1 MRVLLLGPFEV
12 RDDED
17 RPLRIAGVRV
27 RALLARLAMEPGR
40 VVPVDALADA
50 IWDGHPPDNGA
61 NALQALVSRVRRA
74 VGSARVEG
82 LAAGYRLVIEPVD
95 VDVVRF
101 ERLAAAG
108 RESDDLAALREAEA
122 LWRGPA
128 LTELSEL
135 RFAADAAVRW
145 DELRLGAAEHRLGL
159 EVAAGNDVLDEVR
172 VLAEAHPL
180 TERIQGLLIRALY
193 AAGRQA
199 DALAA
204 FERTRDRL
212 GDELGIDPS
221 PELSELHLAILR
233 QESATPRRRTNLRAQ
248 VTSFVGRE
256 DDVAE
261 LTARLAAA
269 RLITIVG
276 PGGAGKTR
284 LAVEMGERVPGG
296 VWLVEL
302 AAVRDPEQVA
312 SAVLTTIGVREVG
325 VLEPSAADPVDR
337 LAEYLARQRILLI
350 LDNCEH
356 LVDAVAEL
364 VERLLGSCPE
374 LRVLATSRESFAVDG
389 EHIHQIRQLPWPD
402 DAAEAENYPAVT
414 LFVERARAVRP
425 DFALDA
431 GTALAV
437 VEICRRL
444 DGLPLAIELA
454 AARLRALSV
463 GQIAAKL
470 DDRFT
475 LLGRGSRT
483 AQARHRTLRAVIE
496 WSWAPL
502 SESEREL
509 VMWLAV
515 FPAGATLDA
524 VDDLELLAGL
534 VDKSLVELGGERYR
548 MLETIR
554 SYALERLAESGRET
568 AVRDRQAQYLLGLAE
583 ASEAELRC
591 GSTAH
596 WAEQLDALARLDAER
611 DNIAAALRFAVDT
624 GAVELG
630 IRLIAAMFWYW
641 TLRGIHTE
649 RVHWMR
655 AVLGLR
661 GEVPDELRALRGV
674 LDGLSR
680 YESGEIDDGMRA
692 VAAGLEIARSSGDLP
707 GAPARTVLLVAP
719 AFLEGH
725 GLSAAWPGL
734 IGWERGMALLLGGTS
749 LDQLISAKKE
759 FESLGERFGL
769 STTLQSIADYQM
781 RHGDLPEAI
790 TSLTRAAVAF
800 EELGNAGDAA
810 AVCAEAATALARLG
824 EFDRA
829 ATELARAGHHVEA
842 AGEPGAATYVRL
854 ARAEYLLRRG
864 DRKAA
869 LRELDRAETGL
880 ANTAFGTRIR
890 ARSTGFRALIAILD
904 GDPVRA
910 RRVLDTATKGLIIGR
925 DAAMTIAS
933 GAQPD
938 DLAMFAHLYAAL
950 AMRDGNPTDAV
961 HLLGVAAAMLGTA
974 DRRGYDNLL
983 APADRAREALG
994 ADAFTAAYESTAGLH
1009 PTVAIEFLLSQAI

>member
-17 RPLRIAGVRV
+17 RPLRIAGVKV

-40 VVPVDALADA
+40 VVPADALADA
-50 IWDGHPPDNGA
+50 IWDGRPPDNGA

-74 VGSARVEG
+74 VGTTRVEG
-82 LAAGYRLVIEPVD
+82 LAPGYRLVIDPVD

-108 RESDDLAALREAEA
+108 RESDDLSALREAES

-128 LTELSEL
+128 LTELLEL
-135 RFAADAAVRW
+135 RFAADAAVRL

-172 VLAEAHPL
+172 ALTEAHPL

-204 FERTRDRL
+204 FERIRDRL

-221 PELSELHLAILR
+221 PELSELHLSILR
-233 QESATPRRRTNLRAQ
+233 QESAAPRRRTNLRAQ

-256 DDVAE
+256 DDVAD

-284 LAVEMGERVPGG
+284 LAVEVGERVSGG

-302 AAVRDPEQVA
+302 AAARDPEQVA
-312 SAVLTTIGVREVG
+312 SAVLTTIGVREVR
-325 VLEPSAADPVDR
+325 VLEPSAGDPVDR
-337 LAEYLARQRILLI
+337 LTEFLARQHVLLI

-364 VERLLGSCPE
+364 VDRLLGACPE
-374 LRVLATSRESFAVDG
+374 LRVLATSRESLAVDG
-389 EHIHQIRQLPWPD
+389 EHIHQIHPLPWPD
-402 DAAEAENYPAVT
+402 DAAAAESSPAVR

-502 SESEREL
+502 SEPEREL

-515 FPAGATLDA
+515 FPAGVALDA
-524 VDDLELLAGL
+524 VDDLEFLTGL
-534 VDKSLVELGGERYR
+534 VDKSLVERGGERYR

-554 SYALERLAESGRET
+554 SYALERLAESGRMD
-568 AVRDRQAQYLLGLAE
+568 AVRGRQAQYLLRLAE
-583 ASEAELRC
+583 SAEAELR
-591 GSTAH
+591 SA
-596 WAEQLDALARLDAER
+596 AQLDALARLDTER

-641 TLRGIHTE
+641 TLRGIHSE
-649 RVHWMR
+649 RLHWMR
-655 AVLGLR
+655 AVSELQG
-661 GEVPDELRALRGV
+661 GVPDELRALRGV

-680 YESGEIDDGMRA
+680 YEGGAIEDGTRA
-692 VAAGLEIARSSGDLP
+692 VAAGLEIARSSGLP
-707 GAPARTVLLVAP
+707 SGPARTVLLVAP
-719 AFLEGH
+719 AFLEGQ
-725 GLSAAWPGL
+725 GLSASWPGL
-734 IGWERGMALLLGGTS
+734 LGWERGFALLLGGTS
-749 LDQLISAKKE
+749 IDQLVSAKKE
-759 FESLGERFGL
+759 FESVGERFGL
-769 STTLQSIADYQM
+769 STTLQSIAEDQL
-781 RHGDLPEAI
+781 RRGDLSGAI
-790 TSLTRAAVAF
+790 SSLTRAAAAF
-800 EELGNAGDAA
+800 EELGSAGDAA
-810 AVCAEAATALARLG
+810 AVRAESATALARLG
-824 EFDRA
+824 ELDRA
-829 ATELARAGHHVEA
+829 EVALARAGQHVEA
-842 AGEPGAATYVRL
+842 AGEPGTATYVRL

-869 LRELDRAETGL
+869 LRELERAETGL

-890 ARSTGFRALIAILD
+890 SRSSGFRALIAILD
-904 GDPVRA
+904 DDPVRA
-910 RRVLDTATKGLIIGR
+910 RRVLDTATKGLIIDRNGS
-925 DAAMTIAS
+925 MTTAN

-950 AMRDGNPTDAV
+950 AMRDGNATAAAR
-961 HLLGVAAAMLGTA
+961 LLGAAAAMLGA
-974 DRRGYDNLL
+974 EDRRGYDNLV

-994 ADAFTAAYESTAGLH
+994 TEAFTTAYESTAGSQ
-1009 PTVAIEFLLSQAI
+1009 PTAAIEFLRSQVP

>member
-1 MRVLLLGPFEV
+1 MRVLLLGPFEA

-17 RPLRIAGVRV
+17 RPLRIAGVKV

-40 VVPVDALADA
+40 VVPADALADA
-50 IWDGHPPDNGA
+50 IWDGRPPDNGT

-74 VGSARVEG
+74 VGTARVEG
-82 LAAGYRLVIEPVD
+82 LAPGYRLIIDPVD
-95 VDVVRF
+95 VDIVRF
-101 ERLAAAG
+101 ERLAASA
-108 RESDDLAALREAEA
+108 RESDDLAALREAES

-128 LTELSEL
+128 LTELLEL
-135 RFAADAAVRW
+135 RFAADAAVRL

-172 VLAEAHPL
+172 ALAEAHPL

-193 AAGRQA
+193 AAGRQV

-221 PELSELHLAILR
+221 PELSELHLSILR
-233 QESATPRRRTNLRAQ
+233 QESAPTRRRTNLRAQ

-256 DDVAE
+256 NDVAD
-261 LTARLAAA
+261 LTGRLAAA

-284 LAVEMGERVPGG
+284 LAVEVGERVSGG

-325 VLEPSAADPVDR
+325 VLEPSSGDPVDR
-337 LAEYLARQRILLI
+337 LTEFLARQHVLLI

-364 VERLLGSCPE
+364 VDRLLGACPE
-374 LRVLATSRESFAVDG
+374 LRVLATSRESLAVDG
-389 EHIHQIRQLPWPD
+389 EHIHQIHPLSWPD
-402 DAAEAENYPAVT
+402 DAAAAESFPAVR

-502 SESEREL
+502 SEPEREL

-524 VDDLELLAGL
+524 VDDLELLTGL
-534 VDKSLVELGGERYR
+534 VDKSLVERGGDRYR

-554 SYALERLAESGRET
+554 SYALERLAESGRED
-568 AVRDRQAQYLLGLAE
+568 AVRGRQAQYLLRLAE
-583 ASEAELRC
+583 SAEAELR
-591 GSTAH
+591 SA
-596 WAEQLDALARLDAER
+596 AQLDALARLDVER

-624 GAVELG
+624 DAVELG

-641 TLRGIHTE
+641 TLRGIHSE
-649 RVHWMR
+649 RLHWMR
-655 AVLGLR
+655 AVLELR

-680 YESGEIDDGMRA
+680 YEGGAIEVGMRA
-692 VAAGLEIARSSGDLP
+692 VAAGLEIARSSGLP
-707 GAPARTVLLVAP
+707 SGPARTVLLVAP
-719 AFLEGH
+719 AFLEGQ
-725 GLSAAWPGL
+725 GLSASWQGL
-734 IGWERGMALLLGGTS
+734 VGWERGIALLLDGTS
-749 LDQLISAKKE
+749 VDQLVSAKKE
-759 FESLGERFGL
+759 FESAGERFGL
-769 STTLQSIADYQM
+769 STTLQSIADDQM

-790 TSLTRAAVAF
+790 TSLTRAATAF

-810 AVCAEAATALARLG
+810 AVCAESATALARLG
-824 EFDRA
+824 ELDRA
-829 ATELARAGHHVEA
+829 EVALARAGQHLEA
-842 AGEPGAATYVRL
+842 AGEPGTATYVRL

-890 ARSTGFRALIAILD
+890 ARSAGFRALIAILD
-904 GDPVRA
+904 DDPVRA
-910 RRVLDTATKGLIIGR
+910 RRILDKATKGLIIGR
-925 DAAMTIAS
+925 NGSMTIAS

-938 DLAMFAHLYAAL
+938 DLAMFARLYAAL
-950 AMRDGNPTDAV
+950 AMRDGNATAAA
-961 HLLGVAAAMLGTA
+961 HLLGAAAAMLGTE
-974 DRRGYDNLL
+974 DRRGYDNLV

-994 ADAFTAAYESTAGLH
+994 AEAFTTAYESTAGLP
-1009 PTVAIEFLLSQAI
+1009 PTAAIEFLQSQAT

>member
-17 RPLRIAGVRV
+17 RPLRIAGVKV

-40 VVPVDALADA
+40 VVPADALADA
-50 IWDGHPPDNGA
+50 IWDGRPPDNGA

-74 VGSARVEG
+74 VGTTRVEG
-82 LAAGYRLVIEPVD
+82 LAPGYRLVIDPVD

-108 RESDDLAALREAEA
+108 RESDDLSALREAESQ
-122 LWRGPA
+122 WRGPA
-128 LTELSEL
+128 LTELLEL
-135 RFAADAAVRW
+135 RFAADAAVRL
-145 DELRLGAAEHRLGL
+145 DELRRGAAEHRLGL

-172 VLAEAHPL
+172 ALAEAHPL

-204 FERTRDRL
+204 FERIRDRL

-221 PELSELHLAILR
+221 PELSELHLSILR
-233 QESATPRRRTNLRAQ
+233 QESAAPRRRTNLRAQ

-256 DDVAE
+256 DDVAD
-261 LTARLAAA
+261 LTARLAVA

-284 LAVEMGERVPGG
+284 LAVEVGERVSGG

-325 VLEPSAADPVDR
+325 VLEPSAGDPVDR
-337 LAEYLARQRILLI
+337 LTEFLARQHVLLV

-364 VERLLGSCPE
+364 VDRLLGACPE
-374 LRVLATSRESFAVDG
+374 LRVLATSRESLAVDG
-389 EHIHQIRQLPWPD
+389 EHIHQIHPLPWPD
-402 DAAEAENYPAVT
+402 DAAAAESSPAVR

-502 SESEREL
+502 SEPEREL
-509 VMWLAV
+509 VRWLAV
-515 FPAGATLDA
+515 FPAGVTLDA
-524 VDDLELLAGL
+524 VDDLELLTGL
-534 VDKSLVELGGERYR
+534 VDKSLVERGGERYR

-554 SYALERLAESGRET
+554 SYALERLAESGRED
-568 AVRDRQAQYLLGLAE
+568 AVRGRQAQYLLRRAE
-583 ASEAELRC
+583 SAEAELR
-591 GSTAH
+591 STA
-596 WAEQLDALARLDAER
+596 QLDALARLDAER

-641 TLRGIHTE
+641 TLRGIHSE
-649 RVHWMR
+649 RLHWMR
-655 AVLGLR
+655 AVSELR

-680 YESGEIDDGMRA
+680 YEGGAIEDGMRA
-692 VAAGLEIARSSGDLP
+692 VAAGLEIARSSGLP
-707 GAPARTVLLVAP
+707 SGPARTVLLVAP
-719 AFLEGH
+719 AFLEGQD
-725 GLSAAWPGL
+725 LSASWPGL
-734 IGWERGMALLLGGTS
+734 LGWERGIALLLGGTS
-749 LDQLISAKKE
+749 IDQLVSAKKE
-759 FESLGERFGL
+759 FESVGERFGL
-769 STTLQSIADYQM
+769 STTLQSIAEDQL
-781 RHGDLPEAI
+781 RRGDLPEAI
-790 TSLTRAAVAF
+790 TSLTRAAAAF
-800 EELGNAGDAA
+800 EELGSAGDAA
-810 AVCAEAATALARLG
+810 AVCAESATALARLG
-824 EFDRA
+824 ELDRA
-829 ATELARAGHHVEA
+829 EAALARAGQHVEA
-842 AGEPGAATYVRL
+842 AGEPGTATYVRL

-869 LRELDRAETGL
+869 LRELERAETGL

-890 ARSTGFRALIAILD
+890 ARSSGFRALIAILD
-904 GDPVRA
+904 DDPVRA
-910 RRVLDTATKGLIIGR
+910 RRVLDTATKGLIIDRNGS
-925 DAAMTIAS
+925 MTTAS

-938 DLAMFAHLYAAL
+938 DLAMFAHLYATL
-950 AMRDGNPTDAV
+950 AMRDGNATAAA
-961 HLLGVAAAMLGTA
+961 HLLGAAAAMLGA
-974 DRRGYDNLL
+974 EDRRGYDNLV

-994 ADAFTAAYESTAGLH
+994 TEAFTTAYESTAGSQ
-1009 PTVAIEFLLSQAI
+1009 PTAAIEFLRSQVP

>member
-17 RPLRIAGVRV
+17 RPLRIAGVKV

-40 VVPVDALADA
+40 VVPADALADA
-50 IWDGHPPDNGA
+50 IWDGRPPDNGA

-74 VGSARVEG
+74 VGTARVEG
-82 LAAGYRLVIEPVD
+82 LAAGYRLVIDPVD

-128 LTELSEL
+128 LTELLEL
-135 RFAADAAVRW
+135 RFAADAAVRLN
-145 DELRLGAAEHRLGL
+145 ELRRGAAEHRLGL

-212 GDELGIDPS
+212 SDELGIDPS

-233 QESATPRRRTNLRAQ
+233 QESAAPRRRTNLRAQ

-256 DDVAE
+256 EDVAE

-284 LAVEMGERVPGG
+284 LAVEVGERASRG

-325 VLEPSAADPVDR
+325 VLEPSAGDPVDR
-337 LAEYLARQRILLI
+337 LAEYLAHQHVLLI

-364 VERLLGSCPE
+364 VDRLLGACPQ
-374 LRVLATSRESFAVDG
+374 LRVLATSRESLAVDG
-389 EHIHQIRQLPWPD
+389 EHIHQIRPLPVPD
-402 DAAEAENYPAVT
+402 DVADAESFPAIR

-502 SESEREL
+502 SEPEREL

-515 FPAGATLDA
+515 FPAGAILDA

-554 SYALERLAESGRET
+554 SYALERLAESGREGV
-568 AVRDRQAQYLLGLAE
+568 VRDRQAQYSLRLAE
-583 ASEAELRC
+583 SSEAELRSA
-591 GSTAH
+591 G
-596 WAEQLDALARLDAER
+596 QLDALARFDSER
-611 DNIAAALRFAVDT
+611 GNISAALRFAVDT

-649 RVHWMR
+649 RLHWMR
-655 AVLGLR
+655 AVLELR

-680 YESGEIDDGMRA
+680 YESGAIDDGIRA
-692 VAAGLEIARSSGDLP
+692 VAAGIEIARGSGDLP
-707 GAPARTVLLVAP
+707 SGPTGTVLLVAP
-719 AFLEGH
+719 AFLEGQ
-725 GLSAAWPGL
+725 GLSTSWPGL
-734 IGWERGMALLLGGTS
+734 VGWERGITLLLGGTS
-749 LDQLISAKKE
+749 IAQLVSAKKE
-759 FESLGERFGL
+759 FESVGERFGL
-769 STTLQSIADYQM
+769 STTLQSIADDQM
-781 RHGDLPEAI
+781 RHGDLPGAI
-790 TSLTRAAVAF
+790 TSLTRAAAAF

-810 AVCAEAATALARLG
+810 AVWAEAATALARLG

-829 ATELARAGHHVEA
+829 ETALARAGQHVEA
-842 AGEPGAATYVRL
+842 AAEPGTATYVRL
-854 ARAEYLLRRG
+854 ARAEYFLRRG

-880 ANTAFGTRIR
+880 VNTAFGTRIR
-890 ARSTGFRALIAILD
+890 ARSASFRALIAILD
-904 GDPVRA
+904 NDPARA
-910 RRVLDTATKGLIIGR
+910 RRVLDAATKGLIIGG
-925 DAAMTIAS
+925 DAATTISS

-950 AMRDGNPTDAV
+950 AMLDGNPTAAA
-961 HLLGVAAAMLGTA
+961 HLLGAAAAMLGTE
-974 DRRGYDNLL
+974 DLRGYDNLV
-983 APADRAREALG
+983 APADRARAALG
-994 ADAFTAAYESTAGLH
+994 ADAFTAAYGSTAGLH
-1009 PTVAIEFLLSQAI
+1009 PTAAIEFLLSQAI

>member
-12 RDDED
+12 RDAED
-17 RPLRIAGVRV
+17 RPIPIAGVKV

-40 VVPVDALADA
+40 VVPADVLADA
-50 IWDGHPPDNGA
+50 IWDGRPPENGA

-74 VGSARVEG
+74 IGTTRVEG
-82 LAAGYRLVIEPVD
+82 RAPGYRLVIDPVD

-101 ERLAAAG
+101 ERLTAAG
-108 RESDDLAALREAEA
+108 RESRELAALREAEA

-128 LTELSEL
+128 LTDLLEV
-135 RFAADAAVRW
+135 RFAADAAVRL
-145 DELRLGAAEHRLGL
+145 DELRLDAAECRLGL
-159 EVAAGNDVLDEVR
+159 EVAAGNDVLDELR

-204 FERTRDRL
+204 YERTRDRL

-221 PELSELHLAILR
+221 PELTELHLSILR
-233 QESATPRRRTNLRAQ
+233 QEPTPARRRTNLRAQ
-248 VTSFVGRE
+248 ITSFVGRE

-261 LTARLAAA
+261 LTERLETA
-269 RLITIVG
+269 RLICIVG

-284 LAVEMGERVPGG
+284 LAVEVAERADDA

-302 AAVRDPEQVA
+302 AAVTDPEQVV

-325 VLEPSAADPVDR
+325 LLEPSAGEPIDR
-337 LAEYLARQRILLI
+337 LAEYLAQQRVLLI

-356 LVDAVAEL
+356 LVEAVAAL
-364 VERLLGSCPE
+364 VDRLLGGCPQ
-374 LRVLATSRESFAVDG
+374 LRVLATSRESLAIDG
-389 EHIHQIRQLPWPD
+389 EHIHQIRPLPWPD
-402 DAAEAENYPAVT
+402 NVADAESFPAVR

-502 SESEREL
+502 SQAEQEL
-509 VMWLAV
+509 AMWLAA

-524 VDDLELLAGL
+524 LEDLDLLTDL
-534 VDKSLVELGGERYR
+534 VDKSLVERSGERYR

-554 SYALERLAESGRET
+554 SYVLQRLAESGRAL
-568 AVRDRQAQYLLGLAE
+568 AVRDRHARHFLRLTESA
-583 ASEAELRC
+583 EAELR
-591 GSTAH
+591 TAQ
-596 WAEQLDALARLDAER
+596 QLGTLARLDAER
-611 DNIAAALRFAVDT
+611 DNISAALRFAVDT
-624 GAVELG
+624 GAAELG

-641 TLRGIHTE
+641 TLRGIHSE
-649 RVHWMR
+649 RLRWTR
-655 AVLGLR
+655 AVLEIGS
-661 GEVPDELRALRGV
+661 GVPDELRALRGV

-680 YESGEIDDGMRA
+680 YEAGAIEDGTRA
-692 VAAGLEIARSSGDLP
+692 MAAGLEIVRGSTDLP
-707 GAPARTVLLVAP
+707 TGPARTVLLVAP
-719 AFLEGH
+719 AFLEGV
-725 GLSAAWPGL
+725 GFSTPEWPTFT
-734 IGWERGMALLLGGTS
+734 GWEHGMALLLGAS
-749 LDQLISAKKE
+749 SIDQLSTARTE
-759 FESLGERFGL
+759 FEAVGDRFGL
-769 STTLQSIADYQM
+769 STTLQSIADDHM
-781 RHGDLPEAI
+781 LHGDLPQAI
-790 TSLTRAAVAF
+790 TALTRAAEAF
-800 EELGNAGDAA
+800 EELGSPGDAA
-810 AVCAEAATALARLG
+810 AVCAESAIALARLG
-824 EFDRA
+824 ELDRA
-829 ATELARAGHHVEA
+829 DTALSRARHHARA
-842 AGEPGAATYVRL
+842 AGEPGTTVYVRL
-854 ARAEYLLRRG
+854 AYAEYLMRRG

-880 ANTAFGTRIR
+880 ARTAFGTRVR
-890 ARSTGFRALIAILD
+890 ARSAGFRALIAILD
-904 GDPVRA
+904 DDPAAA
-910 RRVLDTATKGLIIGR
+910 RRVLDAATKRLINPGES
-925 DAAMTIAS
+925 AS
-933 GAQPD
+933 GAQPP
-938 DLAMFAHLYAAL
+938 DLAMLSHVYAAL
-950 AMRDGNPTDAV
+950 AVRDQPAAAA
-961 HLLGVAAAMLGTA
+961 HLLGAAAAMLGTA
-974 DRRGYDNLL
+974 DRRGYDNLV
-983 APADRAREALG
+983 APAEQAREALG
-994 ADAFTAAYESTAGLH
+994 PEAFTAAFDSAAAST
-1009 PTVAIEFLLSQAI
+1009 PTAAIEFLLAHATTARQTP

>member
-17 RPLRIAGVRV
+17 RPLRIAGVKV

-40 VVPVDALADA
+40 VVPADALADA
-50 IWDGHPPDNGA
+50 IWDGRPPDNGA
-61 NALQALVSRVRRA
+61 NALQAWVSRVRRA
-74 VGSARVEG
+74 VGTARVEG
-82 LAAGYRLVIEPVD
+82 LAPGYRLVIDPVD

-108 RESDDLAALREAEA
+108 RESDDLAALREAES

-128 LTELSEL
+128 LTELLEL
-135 RFAADAAVRW
+135 RFAADAAVRL
-145 DELRLGAAEHRLGL
+145 DESRLGAAEHRLGL
-159 EVAAGNDVLDEVR
+159 EVAVGNDVLDEVR
-172 VLAEAHPL
+172 ALAEAHPL

-193 AAGRQA
+193 AAGRQV

-221 PELSELHLAILR
+221 PELSELHLSILR
-233 QESATPRRRTNLRAQ
+233 QESAVPRRRTNLRAQ

-256 DDVAE
+256 DDVAD

-284 LAVEMGERVPGG
+284 LAVEVGERVSGG
-296 VWLVEL
+296 IWLVEL

-325 VLEPSAADPVDR
+325 VLEPSAGDPVDR
-337 LAEYLARQRILLI
+337 LAEFLAQQHVLLI

-364 VERLLGSCPE
+364 VDRLLGACPE
-374 LRVLATSRESFAVDG
+374 LRVLATSRESLAVDG
-389 EHIHQIRQLPWPD
+389 EHIHQIHPLSWPD
-402 DAAEAENYPAVT
+402 DAAAAESFSAVR

-502 SESEREL
+502 SEPEREL
-509 VMWLAV
+509 VMWLAA
-515 FPAGATLDA
+515 FPAGASLDA
-524 VDDLELLAGL
+524 VDDLELLTGL
-534 VDKSLVELGGERYR
+534 VDKSLVERGGERYR

-554 SYALERLAESGRET
+554 SYALERLAESGREE
-568 AVRDRQAQYLLGLAE
+568 AVRGRQAQYLLRLAE
-583 ASEAELRC
+583 SAESELR
-591 GSTAH
+591 SA
-596 WAEQLDALARLDAER
+596 AQLDALARLDVER

-641 TLRGIHTE
+641 TLRGIHSE
-649 RVHWMR
+649 RPHWMR
-655 AVLGLR
+655 AVAELR

-680 YESGEIDDGMRA
+680 YEGGAIEDGMRA
-692 VAAGLEIARSSGDLP
+692 VVSGLEIARSSGLP
-707 GAPARTVLLVAP
+707 SGPARTVLLVAP
-719 AFLEGH
+719 AFLEGQ
-725 GLSAAWPGL
+725 GLFDF
-734 IGWERGMALLLGGTS
+734 MA
-749 LDQLISAKKE
+749 
-759 FESLGERFGL
+759 
-769 STTLQSIADYQM
+769 
-781 RHGDLPEAI
+781 
-790 TSLTRAAVAF
+790 RAPRM
-800 EELGNAGDAA
+800 GAGYC
-810 AVCAEAATALARLG
+810 VLARWYEHRPIG
-824 EFDRA
+824 QCEKGIRVGGRTFRSVDDTSVDR
-829 ATELARAGHHVEA
+829 G
-842 AGEPGAATYVRL
+842 
-854 ARAEYLLRRG
+854 
-864 DRKAA
+864 
-869 LRELDRAETGL
+869 
-880 ANTAFGTRIR
+880 
-890 ARSTGFRALIAILD
+890 
-904 GDPVRA
+904 
-910 RRVLDTATKGLIIGR
+910 
-925 DAAMTIAS
+925 
-933 GAQPD
+933 
-938 DLAMFAHLYAAL
+938 
-950 AMRDGNPTDAV
+950 
-961 HLLGVAAAMLGTA
+961 
-974 DRRGYDNLL
+974 
-983 APADRAREALG
+983 
-994 ADAFTAAYESTAGLH
+994 
-1009 PTVAIEFLLSQAI
+1009 